1 MRISDWSSDVCSS
14 DLGPDRMPLLAEEVP
29 EDGRA
34 SSRLEIR
41 DADRLEAPVDLLVA
55 RAGLAD
61 ARKIALDVGHHRGDA
76 VSGEPLRQDLKR
88 DGLAG
93 ACGAGD
99 QPVAIGERQ
108 QQIARLLSSELG
120 RASCRAILFQFV

>member
-14 DLGPDRMPLLAEEVP
+14 DLGPDRMPLLAEQVP

-76 VSGEPLRQDLKR
+76 VSGEPLRDRKSVGWGKR
-88 DGLAG
+88 GSGRLDM
-93 ACGAGD
+93 CGRRIIKKK
-99 QPVAIGERQ
+99 Q
-108 QQIARLLSSELG
+108 
-120 RASCRAILFQFV
+120 